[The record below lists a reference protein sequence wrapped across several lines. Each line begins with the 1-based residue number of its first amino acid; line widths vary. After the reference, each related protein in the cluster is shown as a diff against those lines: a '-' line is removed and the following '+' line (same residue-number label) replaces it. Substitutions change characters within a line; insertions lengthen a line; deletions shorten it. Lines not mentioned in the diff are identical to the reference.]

1 VEPPTAWSF
10 APLPQET
17 GTKEAGRMREVI
29 GTLVLVLAIFLLLVY
44 TAVVSMVRQ

>member
-1 VEPPTAWSF
+1 
-10 APLPQET
+10 
-17 GTKEAGRMREVI
+17 MREVI